1 MAIEY
6 SVWGIGMYMLQIGSV
21 VVAVE
26 TEVLFEIL
34 VYLQETELQDSQHQ
48 PQVGTH
54 IVVL

>member
-1 MAIEY
+1 
-6 SVWGIGMYMLQIGSV
+6 MYMLQIGSV

-34 VYLQETELQDSQHQ
+34 VYLQGTELRDPQHQ

-54 IVVL
+54 LVEL